1 MIIPTGEIFKNGL
14 LIINGIF
21 ILTGIQ
27 YLSAKHKMYAHGQ
40 STQCGQRARCAPSDL
55 DVHFD
60 YPLDSTP
67 LSNQQP
73 PDVQRRPLRA
83 AQAPS

>member
-1 MIIPTGEIFKNGL
+1 MIIPSGETFKNGL

-40 STQCGQRARCAPSDL
+40 STQCGQRARRAP
-55 DVHFD
+55 
-60 YPLDSTP
+60 
-67 LSNQQP
+67 Q
-73 PDVQRRPLRA
+73 
-83 AQAPS
+83 